1 MPFISDL
8 LSNLAAEN
16 ICRAPH
22 AMTSCAVT
30 ATTMW
35 YFDNHTNECVSYQG
49 CGTGYNDF
57 HSKVCCQDSCP
68 YGEFRTTFF
77 YSKRVTN

>member
-1 MPFISDL
+1 MKATITALCF
-8 LSNLAAEN
+8 LAAAVCVTALLPEN

-22 AMTSCAVT
+22 AMTSCAGT

-35 YFDNHTNECVSYQG
+35 YFDNNTDKCVSYQG

-57 HSKVCCQDSCP
+57 HSKDCCEDSCP
-68 YGEFRTTFF
+68 YG
-77 YSKRVTN
+77 KK